1 MECCWATCCLGGT
14 GRLKQ
19 SCNTVSF
26 ITLLQGIIAA
36 MVSGVL
42 SSLACA
48 LFVTLLP
55 AVSADDCPSY
65 WDTSSDFHDVQQC
78 GSSYCC
84 GTCNKK
90 YCCTDARFRLSQD
103 KQERCTESS
112 GITKGKRIALLV
124 GSILGTLFPIIICV
138 CLIICCVSP
147 CCFLYKKCQRRRSR
161 RPQTVINTAVVNA
174 PLQPSA
180 PSGHQHPYQGGQY
193 PGGQYP
199 GYQPVP
205 LQFGYGAQPM
215 PTAPPPSYMEAS
227 YAPVSMPYSPAPGQP
242 VYPFQHPSQ
251 PHALPPHLD
260 DLAHPPYNP
269 SYCDGPSPK
278 IG

>member
-1 MECCWATCCLGGT
+1 
-14 GRLKQ
+14 
-19 SCNTVSF
+19 
-26 ITLLQGIIAA
+26 

-42 SSLACA
+42 SSLVCA

-55 AVSADDCPSY
+55 AVSADYCTRYLS
-65 WDTSSDFHDVQQC
+65 TSSDFHDVQQC
-78 GSSYCC
+78 GPDYCC

-90 YCCTDARFRLSQD
+90 YCCTDARFHLSQD
-103 KQERCTESS
+103 KQDRCTESY

-124 GSILGTLFPIIICV
+124 GSILGTVFPIIICV

-161 RPQTVINTAVVNA
+161 RPQTVINTTVVNA
-174 PLQPSA
+174 PQQPSA
-180 PSGHQHPYQGGQY
+180 PSGHQHPYQGGQYQGDQYPGGQYQGAQYQGGQY

-205 LQFGYGAQPM
+205 LQLGYGAQPM

-227 YAPVSMPYSPAPGQP
+227 YSPVSMPYSPAQGLP
-242 VYPFQHPSQ
+242 VYPSQ

-269 SYCDGPSPK
+269 AYTDGPSPK
-278 IG
+278 TG